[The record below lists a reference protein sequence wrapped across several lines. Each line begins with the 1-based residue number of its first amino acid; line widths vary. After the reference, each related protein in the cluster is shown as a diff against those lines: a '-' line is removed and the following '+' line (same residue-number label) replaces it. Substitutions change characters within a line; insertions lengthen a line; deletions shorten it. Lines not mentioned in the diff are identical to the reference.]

1 MPRLRPAEE
10 KEAVVSAHMTY
21 AEAMVVGLIQGVTEL
36 FPVSSLGHNV
46 LIPALVGGSWAH
58 DLNVS
63 APESPYLA
71 YIVGLHVATAAALI
85 LYFWR
90 DWVRIVGG
98 FLSSLRDRRIA
109 TPDQRLAWMIIL
121 ATIPVGI
128 AGLLLE
134 HAFRVFFSK
143 PVPTALFLALNGVI
157 LLSAERFLRHRR
169 PDTAQA
175 EMGQAAAVQAATGQ
189 AATGQALVTRPLPG
203 PAQPDDERPDP
214 VRPPRAAA
222 GSAREVEVTR
232 AAAADR
238 RLSAIGYGKAAL
250 IGTAQI
256 AALLPGISRDGI
268 VTVTGMFRGLPRE
281 DAVRFSFLL
290 SAPVI
295 LAAGVLKIP
304 DLTGPLGAGIRGQV
318 LAGSLLSFVGAYLSV
333 RFLTR
338 YFARQRSLAPFGVYC
353 LIAGLGSLIFY
364 LVAR

>member
-1 MPRLRPAEE
+1 
-10 KEAVVSAHMTY
+10 MTY
-21 AEAMVVGLIQGVTEL
+21 PEAIVVGLIQGVTEL

-46 LIPALVGGSWAH
+46 LIPALIGGSWAQ

-71 YIVGLHVATAAALI
+71 FIVGLHVATAAALI

-98 FLSSLRDRRIA
+98 FLSSIRDRRIA
-109 TPDQRLAWMIIL
+109 TADQRLAWMIIL

-128 AGLLLE
+128 AGLALE
-134 HAFRVFFSK
+134 HAFRVVFSK
-143 PVPTALFLALNGVI
+143 PVPTAIFLAVNGLI
-157 LLSAERFLRHRR
+157 LLGSERRLRGRLTEA
-169 PDTAQA
+169 PAP
-175 EMGQAAAVQAATGQ
+175 AA
-189 AATGQALVTRPLPG
+189 QALVTQPLAASVPMPESV
-203 PAQPDDERPDP
+203 PAQPGGARLE
-214 VRPPRAAA
+214 PPGAPPAAP
-222 GSAREVEVTR
+222 GSAREAEIAR
-232 AAAADR
+232 AVAADG
-238 RLSAIGYGKAAL
+238 RLSSMGYRRAVL

-268 VTVTGMFRGLPRE
+268 VSVTGMFRGLSRE
-281 DAVRFSFLL
+281 DAVRYSFLL

-304 DLTGPLGAGIRGQV
+304 DLTGPLGNGIRGQILV
-318 LAGSLLSFVGAYLSV
+318 GSLLSFAGAYLSV

-338 YFARQRSLAPFGVYC
+338 YFAKQRSMAPFGWYC
-353 LIAGLGSLIFY
+353 LAAGIFSLIFY